1 MKICKTEQ
9 EYIEAIAP
17 AVQRAC
23 KRYGYLPSVL
33 IGQSCLENGFGIRNY
48 WDNPQIEALLSVN
61 NMVGIKSSLLTD
73 SWAEYSVW
81 PGESITKKTPEEYGG
96 KMVTITDSFRKY
108 DSIEQSFCDFLLFL
122 KYASNYGRGG
132 KPKYGPEVLS
142 IKDPFELIKVVN
154 AKGYASGSTYATN
167 VSKIIRKHDLT
178 KYDDLTLVKPTDI
191 VPDILKNKR
200 EEKPTSTKK
209 LADRKVIDITR
220 ENQAP
225 RSRGGNPIQFI
236 VVHYLGV
243 PNADN
248 PYLYDGGYGGH
259 YNITRKGEVY
269 KAADPR
275 KYVVWQCGGGLQ
287 GNSGHQYHGICTN
300 YNSIGIECGVCYTEN
315 VKDAS
320 GDSDKWYFTE
330 ETQESLVWLVSKLM
344 DEYNIPIGNV
354 IRHYDVTGKTC
365 PNPYVLNHGKNG
377 NWTWNE
383 FKANLAQYRKDGT
396 ITIPDRSKNP
406 ASPTTTPATKSYLS
420 KGDKGAAVIDMQ
432 SMLIACGY
440 SCGSAGADGDF
451 GNATDKALRAF
462 QTDQKLTVDGKYG
475 KASKAALEALYKA
488 KGGKKEDVIVTSDY
502 KIGTLDYSSIFD
514 PTYYV
519 NKYPDLK
526 KAFGNDKTK
535 LWSHF
540 VLWGRKEGRQASNN
554 FNPVNYR
561 SRYSDLN
568 TAFGDDWPSYYQ
580 HWLVYGKKE
589 GRNGK

>member
-200 EEKPTSTKK
+200 EEKPTSTTTKTAKGKK
-209 LADRKVIDITR
+209 LCIDCGHYGYYNQSPAVRDYWESKMTWKLGHMLQEECEKYGIIVKQTR
-220 ENQAP
+220 DNQEKDMA
-225 RSRGGNPIQFI
+225 
-236 VVHYLGV
+236 
-243 PNADN
+243 
-248 PYLYDGGYGGH
+248 LYDRGYASKGCDLFISVH
-259 YNITRKGEVY
+259 SNAVDDNVHENIDYPVCF
-269 KAADPR
+269 
-275 KYVVWQCGGGLQ
+275 VQI
-287 GNSGHQYHGICTN
+287 SG
-300 YNSIGIECGVCYTEN
+300 
-315 VKDAS
+315 K
-320 GDSDKWYFTE
+320 SDK
-330 ETQESLVWLVSKLM
+330 
-344 DEYNIPIGNV
+344 IGTLLSECV
-354 IRHYDVTGKTC
+354 QRVMQTKQPADHWSQQ
-365 PNPYVLNHGKNG
+365 GKNG
-377 NWTWNE
+377 DYYGVLRGATAAGTVGCIIEHSFHTNTRSTKWLMDDN
-383 FKANLAQYRKDGT
+383 NLRKMAIAEAKVIADYLAGVEST
-396 ITIPDRSKNP
+396 PS
-406 ASPTTTPATKSYLS
+406 SPATKSYLS

-540 VLWGRKEGRQASNN
+540 VLWGRKEGRQASSN

-568 TAFGDDWPSYYQ
+568 TAFGNDWPSYYQ